1 MASRHSSLRRLV
13 ARALSSS
20 HPRFHATNTNT
31 TSNTNTNTTK
41 SSSSFLREMLAALLP
56 ERQTSALPG
65 VIRGPSPKKAD
76 VPVSSSSELAVL
88 SSSNSSSSSSHAE
101 FFSNILRTNP
111 LFRKVNANIQDM
123 QEKWETSDSPFVH
136 RIQDAIDDSFL
147 SQESE
152 AQMASKLIQQRHP
165 GFDMVAFLR
174 GLKEDVPIVIR
185 AYLAGDERA
194 IEEYCSP
201 EMVERLTGI
210 IKHQKDQGLVP
221 DPTLLDASEVE
232 LVDLK
237 MLDDDPVVVAQFTC
251 QQINCTRDTHGNVV
265 EGGEEDVQRIYYYW
279 ALQMEDQPYVG
290 EDDRVH
296 PPRWRLREMLVR
308 GMHNLL

>member
-1 MASRHSSLRRLV
+1 MVADASSTSS
-13 ARALSSS
+13 
-20 HPRFHATNTNT
+20 T
-31 TSNTNTNTTK
+31 
-41 SSSSFLREMLAALLP
+41 
-56 ERQTSALPG
+56 
-65 VIRGPSPKKAD
+65 
-76 VPVSSSSELAVL
+76 
-88 SSSNSSSSSSHAE
+88 SSNAE

-111 LFRKVNANIQDM
+111 LFRKVNSNIQDM
-123 QEKWETSDSPFVH
+123 HEKWETSDSPLVH

-147 SQESE
+147 VQESE
-152 AQMASKLIQQRHP
+152 AQIASKLIQQRHP

-185 AYLAGDERA
+185 AYLSGDERV
-194 IEEYCSP
+194 IGEYCSP

-210 IKHQKDQGLVP
+210 IKHQKEQGLVP
-221 DPTLLDASEVE
+221 DPTLLDTSEVE

-237 MLDDDPVVVAQFTC
+237 MLDDNPVVVAQFTC

-279 ALQMEDQPYVG
+279 ALQMEEQPYVG

-296 PPRWRLREMLVR
+296 PPRWRLREMLIR

>member
-1 MASRHSSLRRLV
+1 MI
-13 ARALSSS
+13 
-20 HPRFHATNTNT
+20 N
-31 TSNTNTNTTK
+31 
-41 SSSSFLREMLAALLP
+41 ALLP
-56 ERQTSALPG
+56 EKQQSTLPG
-65 VIRGPSPKKAD
+65 IIRGPSPKKSD
-76 VPVSSSSELAVL
+76 VETSGSSALSVLPAQAASSG
-88 SSSNSSSSSSHAE
+88 NAE
-101 FFSNILRTNP
+101 FFSNILKTNP

-123 QEKWETSDSPFVH
+123 HEKWETSDSPLVH

-147 SQESE
+147 VQESE

-174 GLKEDVPIVIR
+174 GLKEDVPILIR
-185 AYLAGDERA
+185 AYLSGDEQV
-194 IEEYCSP
+194 INEYGSP

-210 IKHQKDQGLVP
+210 IKHQKEQGLVP
-221 DPTLLDASEVE
+221 DPTLLDTSEVE

-237 MLDDDPVVVAQFTC
+237 MLDDNPVVVAQFTC

-279 ALQMEDQPYVG
+279 ALQMEEQPYVG

-296 PPRWRLREMLVR
+296 PPRWRLREMLIR

>member
-1 MASRHSSLRRLV
+1 MCFV
-13 ARALSSS
+13 ARG
-20 HPRFHATNTNT
+20 
-31 TSNTNTNTTK
+31 
-41 SSSSFLREMLAALLP
+41 FL
-56 ERQTSALPG
+56 ALPSAAG
-65 VIRGPSPKKAD
+65 RPREDGKVPRQLSDRAPCASSIAGQPSPQQSTNALTTTNQCPHHQQQDVATAD
-76 VPVSSSSELAVL
+76 TADLAVVAD
-88 SSSNSSSSSSHAE
+88 SGASSNDAE

-111 LFRKVNANIQDM
+111 LFRKVNSNVQDM
-123 QEKWETSDSPFVH
+123 HEKWETSDSPLVH

-147 SQESE
+147 VQETE
-152 AQMASKLIQQRHP
+152 AQLASKLIQQRHP

-185 AYLAGDERA
+185 AYLSGDEG
-194 IEEYCSP
+194 IIGEYCSP

-210 IKHQKDQGLVP
+210 IKHQKEQGLVP
-221 DPTLLDASEVE
+221 DPTLLDTSEVE

-237 MLDDDPVVVAQFTC
+237 MLDDNPVVVAQFTC

-279 ALQMEDQPYVG
+279 ALQMEEQPYVG

-296 PPRWRLREMLVR
+296 PPRWRLREMLIR